1 MLFRNKM
8 NCNVCVLGFGSQ
20 CNNEMLS
27 VAYNCGQTLS
37 KLGCTVL
44 TGGVGG
50 VFEAARKGCLDN
62 NGTAIAFIESENE
75 SRIKYSTA
83 TISLDTTS
91 LKRLVLVNAVCAGIL
106 IGGWTGSLDLVIQ
119 MVNQRKNVW
128 ALKDSGGIADQ
139 YGGKYLVGVDSG
151 YIPYIDSVEDI
162 EKDIQALKLNG

>member
-1 MLFRNKM
+1 M
-8 NCNVCVLGFGSQ
+8 NCNICVLGFGSQ
-20 CNNEMLS
+20 CDDEILS
-27 VAYNCGQTLS
+27 VAYNSGQKLS

-62 NGTAIAFIESENE
+62 NGTAIALIESENE

-83 TISLDTTS
+83 TICLDNTS

-128 ALKDSGGIADQ
+128 ALKGSGGIADQ
-139 YGGKYLVGVDSG
+139 YGGEYLVGVDSG
-151 YIPYIDSVEDI
+151 YIPHIDSVEDI
-162 EKDIQALKLNG
+162 AKEIRSLGIDTK